1 MNDIDLVSIYP
12 FDDAISE
19 VYGDAYASVTATNFL
34 PGKTASQ
41 RRTYKAKEFAKLQK
55 QQKQLLRKLGYARAY
70 RCKAKT
76 HKGEWSY
83 TSPYQPA
90 SPTPYVLEVSCSC
103 REASILRAYHNILVG
118 IKNSTV
124 SGSSYFAV
132 RTFIDCFE
140 QWKIDPSLESS
151 QIAMWELQ
159 ND

>member
-1 MNDIDLVSIYP
+1 MNDVDLVSIYP

-19 VYGDAYASVTATNFL
+19 VYGDAYTSVTATSFL
-34 PGKTASQ
+34 SGKSASQ

-70 RCKAKT
+70 RCKAET

-83 TSPYQPA
+83 TSPHAITPQPER
-90 SPTPYVLEVSCSC
+90 TYEVSCSC